1 MWQKPWTYK
10 EGTIICGALVATGI
24 LLQAA
29 SGKIAWEMLAFPVN
43 LILLAVYV
51 AVLAGMH
58 AFSRKVYAFRWMSSY
73 SAAVTAMLA
82 VVVLTVVMGLI
93 RQLPP
98 EQTVS
103 GAEAWLGFSQMLSAW
118 PFVLLFTWLMTLL
131 GMTILR
137 RLRPWRWRSIPF
149 LLSHL
154 GLFIAIAGAVA
165 GSGDIQR
172 LKMTTTVGKPEWRAY
187 DEQQQLTELPLALE
201 LTDFTIDEYPPKLMV
216 IDNATGK
223 ALPEG
228 KPEQLSLEEDI
239 REGRLLHWQIRIEQ
253 QIAEAAA
260 VSTADTVKFVGFASM
275 GATYAAYVTAT
286 DVRNGQQTAGWISC
300 GSFAFPYRA
309 LRLSETESLVMPER
323 DPRRFASD
331 VKVYTQSGKKFT
343 ATIEVN
349 HPLEIEGWKV
359 YQLSYDESKGKW
371 SNISIFE
378 LVRDPWLPVVYAG
391 IWMLIAGAV
400 RMFITASQRKEEN
413 E

>member
-10 EGTIICGALVATGI
+10 EGGVICSALLVTGI
-24 LLQAA
+24 LLQVT
-29 SGKIAWEMLAFPVN
+29 SGKIEWDLLAFPVN
-43 LILLAVYV
+43 LILLAFY
-51 AVLAGMH
+51 LLILIGMH
-58 AFSRKVYAFRWMSSY
+58 AFSRKVYPFRWMSSY
-73 SAAVTAMLA
+73 PAAVTAMLA
-82 VVVLTVVMGLI
+82 VVILTVIMGFT

-98 EQTVS
+98 QQTVS
-103 GAEAWLGFSQMLSAW
+103 GAEAWLGFTQMLSAW
-118 PFVLLFTWLMTLL
+118 PFALLFTWLITLL

-137 RLRPWRWRSIPF
+137 RLHPFRWRSIPF

-154 GLFIAIAGAVA
+154 GLFIAVVGAVA
-165 GSGDIQR
+165 GSSDIQR

-216 IDNATGK
+216 INNATGK

-228 KPEQLSLEEDI
+228 KPEHLSLEETTT
-239 REGRLLHWQIRIEQ
+239 EGRLMHWQIRIEQ
-253 QIAEAAA
+253 QIPEAAGVA
-260 VSTADTVKFVGFASM
+260 TADTVKFVSFPSM
-275 GATYAAYVTAT
+275 GATYAVYVTAT
-286 DVRNGQQTAGWISC
+286 NLRSEAKIAGWISC
-300 GSFAFPYRA
+300 GSFAFPYKA

-331 VKVYTQSGKKFT
+331 VKVYTQSGEKFK

-349 HPLEIEGWKV
+349 HPLEAEGWKI
-359 YQLSYDESKGKW
+359 YQLSYDETKGKW
-371 SNISIFE
+371 SDISIFE

-400 RMFITASQRKEEN
+400 WMFVTASQRKEEN
-413 E
+413 I